1 MSGYLEGDEEPF
13 QRARIE
19 IREEVGLDSEAVGLV
34 RAGEVVRGFDEQ
46 TDTVWIVH
54 PFLFN
59 LYEQTIRLDWEHTEY
74 RWVDPSELHSYETV
88 PKLEEAFERVRWD
101 LQIPPPSLS
110 GVLSDVS
117 AVAQDRIHGASFLGQ
132 RAIEVLEDTA
142 QYSEASSVD
151 ELFHDLLLVAF
162 RLRKAQPGM
171 ATIRNL
177 TGRVL
182 HEACKGRLQTKCL
195 EDFRTQAIRVS
206 QGILTNAKAAAED
219 ASRNTVAI
227 LPEEGQVLTHS
238 YSATVKRALELAVK
252 SGKRL
257 EVWVTESSPSFE
269 GKQLAKDLINDGVPV
284 RLISDSAA
292 VAVVTEVDAVL
303 VGADSILSD
312 GSVVH
317 KVGTK
322 QIANVARSA
331 KVPFYVACEAMK
343 FSTSHFLGEPI
354 ELSNVFDVTP
364 QTQVSNFITE
374 NGVVETS
381 EVAKIIKSLLRE
393 VYT

>member
-1 MSGYLEGDEEPF
+1 
-13 QRARIE
+13 
-19 IREEVGLDSEAVGLV
+19 V

-46 TDTVWIVH
+46 ADTVWIVH

-59 LYEQTIRLDWEHTEY
+59 IYEQTIRLDWEHTEY
-74 RWVDPSELHSYETV
+74 RWVDPNELHSYETV

-101 LQIPPPSLS
+101 LQMPSPSLS
-110 GVLSDVS
+110 RVLSDVS

-132 RAIEVLEDTA
+132 RAVEVLEDTA

-162 RLRKAQPGM
+162 RLCKAQPGM

-182 HEACKGRLQTKCL
+182 HEACQGRLQTKSL
-195 EDFRTQAIRVS
+195 EDFRTHVIRVS
-206 QGILTNAKAAAED
+206 SGIITNAKAAAED

-227 LPEEGQVLTHS
+227 LPDEGQVLTHS
-238 YSATVKRALELAVK
+238 YSATVKRALGLAVK

-257 EVWVTESSPSFE
+257 DVWVTESSPGFE
-269 GKQLAKDLINDGVPV
+269 GKQLAKDLIHDGVHV

-292 VAVVTEVDAVL
+292 VAVLKEMDAVL
-303 VGADSILSD
+303 IGADSILSD

-317 KVGTK
+317 KVGTR
-322 QIANVARSA
+322 QIANAARSA
-331 KVPFYVACEAMK
+331 NVPFYVACETMK
-343 FSTSHFLGEPI
+343 LSASHFLGEPI
-354 ELSNVFDVTP
+354 ELSNVFDLTP
-364 QTQVSNFITE
+364 QTQVSSFITE

-381 EVAKIIKSLLRE
+381 EVSEVIKSLLRE